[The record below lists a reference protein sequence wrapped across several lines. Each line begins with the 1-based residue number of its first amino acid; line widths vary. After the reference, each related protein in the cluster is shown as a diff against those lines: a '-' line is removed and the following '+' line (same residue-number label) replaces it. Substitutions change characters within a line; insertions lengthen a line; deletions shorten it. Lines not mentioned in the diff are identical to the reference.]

1 MQNTNIITTE
11 QTPNTISASN
21 TIFNVQALTQLQEV
35 AGLMSQATV
44 TVPDHLRGNPA
55 DCMAIIMQAMQ
66 WGMNPYAVA
75 QKTHLVNGV
84 LGYEAQLVNAV
95 ISSSSAIVGRFHY
108 KYEGDWEKCSRT
120 RVETVKK
127 TAKGG
132 GIYEK
137 KETIPCWTSEDEY
150 GLSVRVGAVLRGESE
165 ITWGEPVFLSSV
177 ITRNSPLWTSNPKQ
191 QLAYLALKYWARLYC
206 PDVILGVYT
215 PDELEEPQEKIINPV
230 PVQNYSEVSEQRT
243 ETIEQ
248 RIDEAWIDEFRQR
261 VESAATTEE
270 TTALRQEI
278 EDQKNQIGEFFAEL
292 KGKVV
297 RRHHRLNA
305 IASIEKMINDLPS
318 SGDPEAEQKFTAL
331 ENTLNAARPH
341 LGELYEAYK
350 TTLTDMKPEYIGS

>member
-1 MQNTNIITTE
+1 MDLKPETT
-11 QTPNTISASN
+11 
-21 TIFNVQALTQLQEV
+21 
-35 AGLMSQATV
+35 
-44 TVPDHLRGNPA
+44 
-55 DCMAIIMQAMQ
+55 
-66 WGMNPYAVA
+66 
-75 QKTHLVNGV
+75 
-84 LGYEAQLVNAV
+84 
-95 ISSSSAIVGRFHY
+95 
-108 KYEGDWEKCSRT
+108 
-120 RVETVKK
+120 
-127 TAKGG
+127 
-132 GIYEK
+132 
-137 KETIPCWTSEDEY
+137 
-150 GLSVRVGAVLRGESE
+150 
-165 ITWGEPVFLSSV
+165 
-177 ITRNSPLWTSNPKQ
+177 
-191 QLAYLALKYWARLYC
+191 ARLYC

>member
-21 TIFNVQALTQLQEV
+21 TIFNVQALTQLQAV
-35 AGLMSQATV
+35 AGLMAQATV

-120 RVETVKK
+120 RVEIVKK

-137 KETIPCWTSEDEY
+137 KKRSH
-150 GLSVRVGAVLRGESE
+150 VG
-165 ITWGEPVFLSSV
+165 PVKMSMVSQF
-177 ITRNSPLWTSNPKQ
+177 
-191 QLAYLALKYWARLYC
+191 
-206 PDVILGVYT
+206 
-215 PDELEEPQEKIINPV
+215 EL
-230 PVQNYSEVSEQRT
+230 VQ
-243 ETIEQ
+243 
-248 RIDEAWIDEFRQR
+248 
-261 VESAATTEE
+261 
-270 TTALRQEI
+270 
-278 EDQKNQIGEFFAEL
+278 FFAV
-292 KGKVV
+292 KV
-297 RRHHRLNA
+297 RL
-305 IASIEKMINDLPS
+305 P
-318 SGDPEAEQKFTAL
+318 G
-331 ENTLNAARPH
+331 ENRCFFPA
-341 LGELYEAYK
+341 
-350 TTLTDMKPEYIGS
+350 